1 MREMTGADAIVD
13 ALVANGIE
21 TIFGLPGGQLDHL
34 FDAIYR
40 AKPGP
45 RLIHTRHEQG
55 AAYMAFGYAQST
67 GRVGAYTV
75 VPGPGLLNS
84 TAALCT
90 ARACGAPVLAISGQV
105 HLKGIDSGYGHLHEI
120 PDQLGLIRHLTKW
133 AGRIETAAS
142 ASGAPSSDDRS
153 SRERLNASAIPVSS
167 SSDAFSAIER
177 PELAT
182 PTTSIPASAR

>member
-1 MREMTGADAIVD
+1 MMREMTGADAIVD

-21 TIFGLPGGQLDHL
+21 TLFGLPGGQLDHL

-40 AKPGP
+40 ARPGP

-67 GRVGAYTV
+67 GKVGAYTV

-90 ARACGAPVLAISGQV
+90 AWACGAPVLAISGQV
-105 HLKGIDSGYGHLHEI
+105 HLKGIDRRDAARCRLSRDHSPPGPLARTDRRGRLRRDAPGRDG
-120 PDQLGLIRHLTKW
+120 PDGEPNRHLP
-133 AGRIETAAS
+133 GRQQPFLS
-142 ASGAPSSDDRS
+142 QGHDRTLAW
-153 SRERLNASAIPVSS
+153 RLS
-167 SSDAFSAIER
+167 
-177 PELAT
+177 
-182 PTTSIPASAR
+182 